1 MTKNKALNVDTLCK
15 LRNID
20 PMSDEAQEFYT
31 WSVLQLLNAIKEE
44 RDNKKQEQEQEP
56 EPDTSLSRMV
66 GCQHY

>member
-20 PMSDEAQEFYT
+20 PNSEEAQEYYT

-44 RDNKKQEQEQEP
+44 RDNKKAAPEPEP

-66 GCQHY
+66 GCEHC